1 MTTTTPAPTLPNRIA
16 SVDAFRGF
24 VMLLLLGGM
33 ADLRA
38 GPYVSKLQLEDAR
51 ARVVQLYASW
61 KRPADAEAWQHRAL
75 R

>member
-1 MTTTTPAPTLPNRIA
+1 
-16 SVDAFRGF
+16 
-24 VMLLLLGGM
+24 MLLLLGGM